1 MKIGF
6 VGLGNMGN
14 AIAVNLIK
22 AGHKLVIN
30 DLGRELQSNLELQ
43 GAKWCDDLT
52 KLGVGCEV
60 VFTALPGPTDVEEV
74 MLGANG
80 VLNGMDTGAF
90 YIDLTTSSVATVTK
104 VAAAAASRGVR
115 MLDAPMT
122 GKILNARDASL
133 TLHIGGDTVD
143 FKACEPLLKLLGQE
157 LRHVG
162 PLGAGTAAKLAQT

>member
-30 DLGRELQSNLELQ
+30 DLARELQSNLELQ
-43 GAKWCDDLT
+43 GAKWCDDLA
-52 KLGVGCEV
+52 KLGAGCEV

-80 VLNGMDTGAF
+80 VLSGMDRGAF
-90 YIDLTTSSVATVTK
+90 YIDLSTSSVATVAK

-122 GKILNARDASL
+122 GKIKDAREASL
-133 TLHIGGDTVD
+133 TLHVGADAAD
-143 FKACEPLLKLLGQE
+143 FKACAPLLKLLGPE
-157 LRHVG
+157 VLHVG
-162 PLGAGTAAKLAQT
+162 PPGAGTAAKLAQT